1 MNPMYFIAALVIMA
15 GVTYLIRLLPLLFI
29 RRRITSRFIRSFLYY
44 VPYTVLSSIA
54 FPAIFLS
61 TGSLVSGIVATA
73 VCLLLAYKG
82 RGLITCM
89 TCTILSVLIIEG
101 VLLLI

>member
-1 MNPMYFIAALVIMA
+1 MNPVYFITALVLMA

-29 RRRITSRFIRSFLYY
+29 RRRITNKFIRSFLYY
-44 VPYTVLSSIA
+44 VPYTVLSAIA

-61 TGSLVSGIVATA
+61 KGNLISGILATV
-73 VCLLLAYKG
+73 VCLLLAYRG

-89 TCTILSVLIIEG
+89 VGTILA
-101 VLLLI
+101 VLLTEGLLLLF

>member
-1 MNPMYFIAALVIMA
+1 MNPIYFITALVVMA

-29 RRRITSRFIRSFLYY
+29 RRRITNKFIRSFLYY
-44 VPYTVLSSIA
+44 VPYTVLSAIA

-61 TGSLVSGIVATA
+61 TGSLISGILATV
-73 VCLLLAYKG
+73 VCLLLAYRG

-89 TCTILSVLIIEG
+89 VGTILAALLTEG
-101 VLLLI
+101 LLLLF